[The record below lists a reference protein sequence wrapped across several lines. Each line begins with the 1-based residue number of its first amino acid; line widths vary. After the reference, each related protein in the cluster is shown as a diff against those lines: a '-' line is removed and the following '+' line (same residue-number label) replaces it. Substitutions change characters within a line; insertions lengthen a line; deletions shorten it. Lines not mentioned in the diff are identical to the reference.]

1 MKKLKLFALTALF
14 CVMGTNAF
22 AADKYAIKD
31 GVWYYYD
38 DAAAA
43 GTQADPYQ
51 ATVFGLKVQGDDVWE
66 AVTIPASFDWTSPA
80 DQKMYFKVVGFN
92 AAWAQQVPTD
102 VDEDGETNEFDVSLI
117 VTLNTLTVN
126 IDNFA
131 AAGFT
136 NMVAGLKRLSSLTLI
151 DSKVAAGKWAPTEYT
166 VANLALSDQ
175 VKKTLTTLNLAKT
188 GIKEIAAASFKV
200 NNPANSKFW
209 AKLTSITLPDGL
221 VTIGAN
227 AFEGFKGTAI
237 TLPATVT
244 TIGTAALPPLLSL
257 LLRRKLVLAHSRAQV

>member
-1 MKKLKLFALTALF
+1 M
-14 CVMGTNAF
+14 
-22 AADKYAIKD
+22 
-31 GVWYYYD
+31 
-38 DAAAA
+38 
-43 GTQADPYQ
+43 
-51 ATVFGLKVQGDDVWE
+51 
-66 AVTIPASFDWTSPA
+66 
-80 DQKMYFKVVGFN
+80 
-92 AAWAQQVPTD
+92 
-102 VDEDGETNEFDVSLI
+102 
-117 VTLNTLTVN
+117 TLNTLTVN

-237 TLPATVT
+237 TLPATVK
-244 TIGTAALPPLLSL
+244 TIGTAAFKGATGITTVAIPAATTEIGISAFEGTGLTSVNFNSAT
-257 LLRRKLVLAHSRAQV
+257 KLATIGT